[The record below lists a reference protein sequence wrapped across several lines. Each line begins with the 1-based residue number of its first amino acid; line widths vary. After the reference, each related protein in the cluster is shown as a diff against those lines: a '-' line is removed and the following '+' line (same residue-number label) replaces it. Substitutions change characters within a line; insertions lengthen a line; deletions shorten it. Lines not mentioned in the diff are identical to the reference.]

1 LNAYEMTY
9 IVRPDLDEEQIRTVI
24 DGVASRLQT
33 SGAEVVATVP
43 WNPPR
48 RRMAYAIKDFG
59 DGFYVT
65 TVFRIDSPAL
75 GPLENALRLN
85 DRILRYLLV
94 QATETNIKQAQ
105 QRMQQASAPAPEPQP
120 ARAPVAVT
128 TAAPAPADTTPA
140 EQPQA
145 EQTPAVQPQA
155 EQTPTVQPQAEQAP
169 AEQTP
174 EPETIAEPVA
184 IATSETEAEP
194 QPKGAVAV
202 EEES

>member
-1 LNAYEMTY
+1 MNAYEMTY
-9 IVRPDLDEEQIRTVI
+9 IVRPDLDEEQTRTVI
-24 DGVASRLQT
+24 DGVSSRLQT
-33 SGAEVVATVP
+33 SGGEVVATVP

-48 RRMAYAIKDFG
+48 RRMAYPIKDFG

-65 TVFRIDSPAL
+65 TVFRIDPPAL

-120 ARAPVAVT
+120 AITAQTQPTQAPEPAPAT
-128 TAAPAPADTTPA
+128 LAEAAPA
-140 EQPQA
+140 QA
-145 EQTPAVQPQA
+145 APESEPAVQTVA
-155 EQTPTVQPQAEQAP
+155 EQVPEPVAAEEPQSAAG
-169 AEQTP
+169 
-174 EPETIAEPVA
+174 PETIAEPVA
-184 IATSETEAEP
+184 IEPTEAEAEP
-194 QPKGAVAV
+194 QPEPVAV